1 MKERLHAM
9 TQNGLL
15 LDVSESPK
23 KKGFSAQVLL
33 KIHSLALHYF
43 KYFHYNH
50 SFQSWISILRK

>member
-23 KKGFSAQVLL
+23 KKRILSASFAKNSFFSFTLL
-33 KIHSLALHYF
+33 
-43 KYFHYNH
+43 
-50 SFQSWISILRK
+50 